1 MPNYYLKESDRIL
14 NKFQLKNESVRINQ
28 EVSQFFTP
36 FLLFAST
43 ISASITYYKSTDETF
58 IPIAI
63 ASIVC
68 YLELAT
74 ADNFLSETMC
84 LELNLLEKILNLLPE
99 KISTQ
104 KRGKAWKLINGGRI
118 NVEKA
123 RSHLKF
129 SYVLLFISI
138 YMGFLRK
145 TTMEEPLMK
154 DIVALFAASAASIFK
169 SKNLLAADQNRSQR
183 IREFEESF
191 NH

>member
-14 NKFQLKNESVRINQ
+14 NKFQLKNESV
-28 EVSQFFTP
+28 
-36 FLLFAST
+36 
-43 ISASITYYKSTDETF
+43 
-58 IPIAI
+58 
-63 ASIVC
+63 
-68 YLELAT
+68 
-74 ADNFLSETMC
+74 
-84 LELNLLEKILNLLPE
+84 
-99 KISTQ
+99 
-104 KRGKAWKLINGGRI
+104 